1 MRESELY
8 IPDPRNLLY
17 RAGGQLY
24 RRIKNRVYEI
34 VDVVREGDTAS
45 IVFNG
50 FIVAVI
56 VLSIFVI
63 MLESIRSVSLGFAYF
78 FIVFELISIG
88 IFTIE
93 YILRLW
99 SCTSNPAYE
108 RPATGRLRY
117 ALTPLAVIDLLA
129 ILPFFVPFLLPF
141 DLRFIRVIR
150 LARIFRLLKLARYS
164 SAFHLLGRV
173 VKREKD
179 VLAVIIF
186 VITILIIIS
195 SSLMYYIENQ
205 AQPEAFSSIP
215 VTMWWAVETLTT
227 VGYGDV
233 YPVTYAGKILGA
245 LISFLGIGLFAL
257 PAGVL
262 AAGFISELKGE
273 GDNQSADSPE
283 HQLELLERLAHLK
296 EAGFLTDEE
305 FKVEKERIIGLAR

>member
-1 MRESELY
+1 
-8 IPDPRNLLY
+8 
-17 RAGGQLY
+17 LY

-34 VDVVREGDTAS
+34 VDAVREGDTTS
-45 IVFNG
+45 TVFNG

-63 MLESIRSVSLGFAYF
+63 MLESIRSISLEFAHF

-99 SCTSNPAYE
+99 SCTSNPAYAK
-108 RPATGRLRY
+108 PVTGRLRY

-129 ILPFFVPFLLPF
+129 FLPFYVPFLIPI

-164 SAFHLLGRV
+164 SALHLLGRV

-179 VLAVIIF
+179 VLAVIFF

-215 VTMWWAVETLTT
+215 TTMWWAVETLTT

-233 YPVTYAGKILGA
+233 YPITYAGKFLGA
-245 LISFLGIGLFAL
+245 LISLLGIGLFAL

-262 AAGFISELKGE
+262 AAGFVSELKG
-273 GDNQSADSPE
+273 GGKNTPSRGSPE
-283 HQLELLERLAHLK
+283 HQLELLERLARLR
-296 EAGFLTDEE
+296 EAGHLTDEE
-305 FKVEKERIIGLAR
+305 FQAEKERIISQDR